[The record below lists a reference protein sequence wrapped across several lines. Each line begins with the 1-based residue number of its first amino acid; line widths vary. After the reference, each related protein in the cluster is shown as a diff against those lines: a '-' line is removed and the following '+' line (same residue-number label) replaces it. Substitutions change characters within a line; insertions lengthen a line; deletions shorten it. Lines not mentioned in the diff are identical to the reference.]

1 MTAQTPQARRAS
13 EGTLLSQV
21 RSPADLQRLSDA
33 QLADLA
39 QEMRDELVRVLSIR
53 PAHFAS
59 NLGVVELCLALH
71 LTFDFSRD
79 RLIWDT
85 GHQIYPHKLVTGRFP
100 QFDTIRTRGGL
111 MGYPNPQESP
121 FDLFMTGHAG
131 CSVSCALG
139 LKTGDDLL
147 GRSDARAVAVIGD
160 GALPSGIVFEAL
172 NNAGGLRKN
181 LLVILNDNEMSICPR
196 VGALAHC
203 LDQARLTTFYQGS
216 KRQIRELLSK
226 IPLVGGMATQAL
238 EQIRDGLKAFFTGG
252 MLFEELGFRYFG
264 PIDGHDL
271 RSLRRWL
278 GDIKDQK
285 GPVLLHV
292 LTTKGHGVP
301 QASADPV
308 TYHTPPIFE
317 KVGPERTI
325 LSLKRGG
332 SRAYTDA
339 VSAAIYQAMQDDPR
353 VAVITAAMCQGNKL
367 EKVRA
372 DIPSRFFD
380 TGICESHAVAFAAG
394 LAKSGVRPIVDIY
407 STFLQRAFDQLFQ
420 EVALQNLPV
429 TFCLDRAGL
438 TGPDGPTHHGA
449 FDVSYLRLF
458 PNFVVMAPGD
468 ELDVAPM
475 LRFALGHNGP
485 AALRYPKANLDRVER
500 TPAPLELGRAEV
512 HSWGP
517 DGVLIAY
524 GTLFGTCVKAA
535 EVLRKEGIHVG
546 VINARFVKPLD
557 RATLL
562 RAVEELPLV
571 VTVEEGTLEGGFG
584 SALLEAA
591 NVAGLDTR
599 HVVRLGLPDRFVE
612 HGERGE
618 LLADL
623 GLDSAGI
630 CATVRLARRAS
641 EESLARRAS
650 EGIVSPSG

>member
-1 MTAQTPQARRAS
+1 MTALLPQINA
-13 EGTLLSQV
+13 
-21 RSPADLQRLSDA
+21 PADLHQLTDA
-33 QLADLA
+33 QLLDLA
-39 QEMRDELVRVLSIR
+39 QEMRDEMVRVLSIR

-59 NLGVVELCLALH
+59 NLGVIELCLALH
-71 LTFDFSRD
+71 LTFDFRRD

-85 GHQIYPHKLVTGRFP
+85 GHQIYPHKLITGRYK

-111 MGYPNPQESP
+111 MGYPNPHESP
-121 FDLFMTGHAG
+121 YDLFMTGHAG
-131 CSVSCALG
+131 CSVSSALG
-139 LKTGDDLL
+139 LKVGDDLL
-147 GRSDARAVAVIGD
+147 GQDDRHSVAVIGD

-203 LDQARLTTFYQGS
+203 LDQARLTNFYQGS
-216 KRQIRELLSK
+216 KRHIRDLLK
-226 IPLVGGMATQAL
+226 HIPLVGGVATHAI
-238 EQIRDGLKAFFTGG
+238 EQIKDGLKAFLTGG

-271 RSLRRWL
+271 PTLRRWL
-278 GDIKDQK
+278 RDVKDQQ

-308 TYHTPPIFE
+308 TYHTPPVFE

-325 LSLKRGG
+325 LSLKRGS
-332 SRAYTDA
+332 SRAFTDA
-339 VSAAIYQAMQDDPR
+339 VSGTIYDAMQDDPR

-372 DIPSRFFD
+372 DFPTRFFD

-394 LAKSGVRPIVDIY
+394 LAKSGMRPIVDIY
-407 STFLQRAFDQLFQ
+407 STFLQRSFDQIFQ

-429 TFCLDRAGL
+429 VFTLDRAGL
-438 TGPDGPTHHGA
+438 TGPDGPTHHGV
-449 FDVSYLRLF
+449 FDISYLRLF

-475 LRFALGHNGP
+475 LQLALSHSGP
-485 AALRYPKANLDRVER
+485 ASLRYPKASLERVDRPL
-500 TPAPLELGRAEV
+500 TPMELGQAEV
-512 HSWGP
+512 YEWGE
-517 DGVLIAY
+517 DGVLIAC
-524 GTLFGTCVKAA
+524 GTLFPTCVKAA
-535 EVLRKEGIHVG
+535 AALREEGLNLG
-546 VINARFVKPLD
+546 VINARFMKPLD

-562 RAVEELPLV
+562 RAIEEMPLV

-584 SALLEAA
+584 SAVLEAA
-591 NVAGLDTR
+591 NSAGLDTS
-599 HVVRLGLPDRFVE
+599 HVVRLGLPDRFIE

-623 GLDSAGI
+623 GLDVSGL
-630 CATVRLARRAS
+630 CATVRRA
-641 EESLARRAS
+641 LTRKVAKDCA
-650 EGIVSPSG
+650 V